1 MQLDVVKGL
10 EPGVRQAVEHL
21 LAVIKCEQPF
31 DLTTEHIP
39 VQQAARPEGPKI
51 FVSILVVSIPVDQ
64 GHIP

>member
-21 LAVIKCEQPF
+21 AVIKYEQP
-31 DLTTEHIP
+31 LKPLNIYLYNKLLILSP
-39 VQQAARPEGPKI
+39 
-51 FVSILVVSIPVDQ
+51 VSILVVSIPADQ